1 VEIVRDW
8 FRRNF
13 SDPQVVIL
21 TGLLLFAA
29 LAIALTAHMLA
40 PVIASVIIAYL
51 LHPPV
56 RWLKRLGL
64 SHLPAVT
71 LVFLLFV
78 AVLVIVLLWLLPLL
92 LQQLTQLAQQ
102 IPGIMLVV
110 QSALMELPERY
121 PNVVSEAEV
130 GEFLVTLRGEV
141 VALSQRA
148 LSYSFASVVGA
159 MTLAVYLILMPFMVF
174 FFLKDRDRIT
184 TWIVGFL
191 PPQREL
197 ASLVWH
203 DVERQISNY
212 VRGKAVEIV
221 IVAAVT
227 FVTFWLLGLNYAALL
242 AALTGVSVLI
252 PYVGAAVVTLPVAL
266 VAYAQWGIT
275 NEFLYVLLAYAAIQ
289 GLDGNVLAPLLL
301 GDAVNLHPIAVIVA
315 ILLFGGLWGLW
326 GVFFAIPLATVV
338 QAVIRAW
345 PRRIHAAAEPR
356 EGPPPGAPLGP
367 SAGLAA
373 SQARAPERRV

>member
-1 VEIVRDW
+1 MQIVRDW

-21 TGLLLFAA
+21 TGLLLFAG

-64 SHLPAVT
+64 SHLAAVT

-78 AVLVIVLLWLLPLL
+78 AVLVVVLLWLLPLL

-102 IPGIMLVV
+102 IPGIMLVI

-130 GEFLVTLRGEV
+130 GQFLASLRGEV

-159 MTLAVYLILMPFMVF
+159 MTLAVYLILMPFLVF

-184 TWIVGFL
+184 AWIVGFL

-227 FVTFWLLGLNYAALL
+227 FVTFWFLGLNYAALL
-242 AALTGVSVLI
+242 AALTGLSVLI

-266 VAYAQWGIT
+266 VAYAQWGLAS
-275 NEFLYVLLAYAAIQ
+275 EFVYVLLAYAAIQ

-338 QAVIRAW
+338 QAVINAW
-345 PRRIHAAAEPR
+345 PRRSSPAVEIGR
-356 EGPPPGAPLGP
+356 GPPPDAPP
-367 SAGLAA
+367 EAPPGLADSRERA
-373 SQARAPERRV
+373 SGGQS